1 MTSTTTKSAMVN
13 LNVNDRYEAT
23 EKVSLYIFLLS
34 IPHLLFLTLVLL
46 LLDCCAVYLTFEQI
60 IWRGAVV
67 SGDVVFRELG
77 IFERRINL
85 KRKGKFFSL
94 FFYPTSFP
102 FNHWS
107 SSLVGYVNGRRL

>member
-1 MTSTTTKSAMVN
+1 MVN

-67 SGDVVFRELG
+67 SGDVVLRELG